1 MSEKSFAMTSLVA
14 AAVFSVGL
22 LFSGNIGN
30 VVSDGTLVAKADAH
44 IIKRRHH
51 HHHRHPVRRVVRSA
65 IYLSTL
71 PPRCTVVYF
80 NNIRY
85 YSCSGKYYQ
94 PYGGR
99 YVLVYVN

>member
-1 MSEKSFAMTSLVA
+1 MSKKTSLTLCLVA
-14 AAVFSVGL
+14 AAVFSAGL
-22 LFSGNIGN
+22 LINGN
-30 VVSDGTLVAKADAH
+30 VAEVVSGGPFVAEAQAH
-44 IIKRRHH
+44 KIKRRHH

-65 IYLSTL
+65 VYISTL
-71 PPRCTVVYF
+71 PPRCTVVII

-85 YSCSGKYYQ
+85 YSCRGKYYQ

>member
-1 MSEKSFAMTSLVA
+1 MSKQISFTTFLVA
-14 AAVFSVGL
+14 TAVFSVGL
-22 LFSGNIGN
+22 LFNGNVGN
-30 VVSDGTLVAKADAH
+30 VVSEGQLVAKADAH

-65 IYLSTL
+65 IYISTL
-71 PPRCTVVYF
+71 PPRCTVVIF

-85 YSCSGKYYQ
+85 YSCRGKYYQ
-94 PYGGR
+94 PYRGR